1 MNRHLLA
8 SSRAGRVAAA
18 SLSGLAV
25 TGLAAGCMVFSPV
38 QTTVG
43 YDPADGVA
51 TTVGAVALRDLSLV
65 GGGGQAVVSGSAIN
79 EGDSRITVQV
89 AQQASDGSVAGGSE
103 LELGPREQ
111 VDLSAR
117 NLVLSG
123 VAAKPGSVATLR
135 VTATPGGTS
144 VITVPVLAADRYL
157 STVTPTAPPSATTT
171 APPTVAPTTATPKA
185 ATPTAATPKAAPTTT
200 K

>member
-25 TGLAAGCMVFSPV
+25 AGLTAGCMVFSPV

-43 YDPADGVA
+43 YDPADGVS
-51 TTVGAVALRDLSLV
+51 TSVGAVDLRDLSLV
-65 GGGGQAVVSGSAIN
+65 GGNGPAVISGSAVN
-79 EGDSRITVQV
+79 QGDSRITVQV

-103 LELGPREQ
+103 VELEPREQ
-111 VDLSAR
+111 VDLSTR
-117 NLVLSG
+117 NLVLPN
-123 VAAKPGSVATLR
+123 VAAKPGAVATLR
-135 VTATPGGTS
+135 ITADPGGTTI
-144 VITVPVLAADRYL
+144 ITVPVLAAEGYY
-157 STVTPTAPPSATTT
+157 STVTPTP
-171 APPTVAPTTATPKA
+171 APTTPAT
-185 ATPTAATPKAAPTTT
+185 TPAAAPTTT